1 MSSRRQ
7 GAKVALTALGGMPVA
22 AARATR
28 GAGVVRQPV
37 PRTGRAELMSLLR
50 RKAWQVDD
58 LKRHPVCVG
67 VPLGQNGGEQYGVS
81 VDVGLKSFATVGVS
95 EESVLQQLAATASPD
110 LKRSLMHR
118 ALEDSKAGSS
128 GGGAVPYRDLL
139 RRPATVPM
147 AVHVKEDLM
156 SLPIA
161 SALNPAALQARV
173 SDEKLDLLSD
183 PFFRANPPS
192 SELVDLVVEGVPG
205 ADKHAA
211 AKDEYR
217 REQRAAFHSEMA
229 ASGRGGRR

>member
-95 EESVLQQLAATASPD
+95 ELVDASPD

-147 AVHVKEDLM
+147 AVHVKEDIM
-156 SLPIA
+156 SLPVA
-161 SALNPAALQARV
+161 TALNPAALQARV
-173 SDEKLDLLSD
+173 PDEKLELLSD

-192 SELVDLVVEGVPG
+192 SELVNLVVEGVPG
-205 ADKHAA
+205 ADKHVA
-211 AKDEYR
+211 AKDEHR
-217 REQRAAFHSEMA
+217 RERRAAFHSQMA
-229 ASGRGGRR
+229 ASTGRAGRR